1 MSEWIKRGMC
11 VVSITNLDI
20 PMTVEEFK
28 YKTGNIIDDT
38 GQVVPKKFLIGI
50 QCYRCDE
57 NKVRIHEVLHSKEL
71 VPYSVAQKGTMEAIK
86 FHDRVGEYKDY

>member
-28 YKTGNIIDDT
+28 YKTGNIIDEK
-38 GQVVPKKFLIGI
+38 GNVVPKKFLIGI
-50 QCYRCDE
+50 QCYRYDE
-57 NKVRIHEVLHSKEL
+57 NKVRIHEPFHSKEL
-71 VPYSVAQKGTMEAIK
+71 IPYSIAQKGTTEAIK
-86 FHDRVGEYKDY
+86 FHDRLGEYKDY